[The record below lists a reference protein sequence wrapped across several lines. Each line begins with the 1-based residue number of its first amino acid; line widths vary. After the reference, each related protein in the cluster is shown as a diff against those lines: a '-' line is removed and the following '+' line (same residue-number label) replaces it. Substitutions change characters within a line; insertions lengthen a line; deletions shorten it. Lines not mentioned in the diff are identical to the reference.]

1 MDMEM
6 NMRANLDADTS
17 RAERKLDEFASKAE
31 KTRGIADNSM
41 QPPPFQQKKSEL
53 PDNQVQAQL
62 QSENLEKTSIANDA
76 LGSFI
81 ENFKVLN
88 ELMPAFSDTLR
99 KITHETNAAPAS
111 SKGNSDND
119 IKGITPKWLEILQKY
134 GATVATASLAGLF
147 EYNASQTRRRTRAL
161 DADVFGME
169 QESIQGKKG
178 VVNTVTSFLP
188 VLGATIGGG
197 LAAAGTFGVGTA
209 VGAGVGAGAGS
220 AIKGAV
226 DTAFGA
232 GLNSESAKISE
243 QERMAQIYQ
252 QKLPDLEKSLVYFG
266 KPSVNSIT
274 NRYTMEKLNT
284 FWTEKARNTGIS
296 TEDFVSLANSL
307 AQYGITP
314 KERAGNIAHEAA
326 TMARYTGTDVDAVL
340 DFMGGRARFGS
351 KDTQKDVERA
361 YAYSQASGLGKG
373 QFGEFLD
380 GLQGAVEQGIAK
392 GYTASTE
399 DISKQMLMFS
409 KLSGG
414 DETWEGKYGF
424 QKLSQINN
432 GLSGATSLS
441 TSSQILAYQAMRGI
455 VGQAD
460 KDGKV
465 LKGGAYLEGQ
475 DVLNTLSLM
484 EAGLNVNSFKA
495 IASAMSNTYGND
507 ALSQV
512 AAWKE
517 LSGLNYTGAMKLY
530 QMANSGELD
539 NLSPD
544 EIQGKLNELDDKE
557 FQTDTANI
565 MNSVNEIKDDVNRM
579 SEKGLKVYL
588 EKLEDLK
595 ETQKGEREKAVVEN
609 IQSDD
614 SINRFLEENFNIT
627 GADDKYYKNLKKAL
641 AGDGIGYLFGE
652 TKSTGKAIS
661 ETYKEIYKDGIVDKE
676 ERLQMMNLLKKLADA
691 LNNLNVVVTTR

>member
-17 RAERKLDEFASKAE
+17 KAERKLDEFASKAE

-53 PDNQVQAQL
+53 LDNQVQAQL

-76 LGSFI
+76 LGSFV

-88 ELMPAFSDTLR
+88 ELMPTFSDTLR
-99 KITHETNAAPAS
+99 KITHETIAAPANQ
-111 SKGNSDND
+111 KRNSDND
-119 IKGITPKWLEILQKY
+119 DIKGKIPKWAKTLATDVTLASAAVAGTLQY
-134 GATVATASLAGLF
+134 FAT
-147 EYNASQTRRRTRAL
+147 QTKKRTRAL
-161 DADVFGME
+161 EADVFGMAHE
-169 QESIQGKKG
+169 DVQGG
-178 VVNTVTSFLP
+178 VNIAHSVSSFLP
-188 VLGATIGGG
+188 TLGSVIGGAIG
-197 LAAAGTFGVGTA
+197 SAGGPAGTLVGSLAGKALGDAAKSASDSISSA
-209 VGAGVGAGAGS
+209 VGS
-220 AIKGAV
+220 SK
-226 DTAFGA
+226 D
-232 GLNSESAKISE
+232 AKITE
-243 QERMAQIYQ
+243 QEHQAQIYQ
-252 QKLPDLEKSLVYFG
+252 QKLPALEKSLVYFG
-266 KPSVNSIT
+266 KTSDDSIT
-274 NRYTMEKLNT
+274 NRYAMEKLNT
-284 FWTEKARNTGIS
+284 FWTEKAHNTGIS

-307 AQYGITP
+307 AQYGVTS
-314 KERAGNIAHEAA
+314 KEKAGNIAHEAA

-414 DETWEGKYGF
+414 DEAWEGKYGF

-455 VGQAD
+455 VGQTD
-460 KDGKV
+460 QDGKV
-465 LKGGAYLEGQ
+465 VKGGAYLEGQ

-484 EAGLNVNSFKA
+484 EAGLNVKSFKA
-495 IASAMSNTYGND
+495 ISSAMNNTYGND

-544 EIQGKLNELDDKE
+544 EIQDKLNELDDKE
-557 FQTDTANI
+557 FQTDTTNI

-595 ETQKGEREKAVVEN
+595 ETQKSGREKAVVEN

-614 SINRFLEENFNIT
+614 FINKFLEENFNIT

-652 TKSTGKAIS
+652 TKNTGKAIS
-661 ETYKEIYKDGIVDKE
+661 ETYKEIYKDETVDKE

-691 LNNLNVVVTTR
+691 LNNPNVVVTTR

>member
-17 RAERKLDEFASKAE
+17 KAERKLDEFASKAE

-53 PDNQVQAQL
+53 LDNQVQAQL

-76 LGSFI
+76 LGSFV

-88 ELMPAFSDTLR
+88 ELMPAFSNTLR
-99 KITHETNAAPAS
+99 KIIHETIAAPANQ
-111 SKGNSDND
+111 KRNSDND
-119 IKGITPKWLEILQKY
+119 DIKRKTPKWAKTLATDVTLASAAVAGTLQY
-134 GATVATASLAGLF
+134 FAT
-147 EYNASQTRRRTRAL
+147 QKKKRTRAL
-161 DADVFGME
+161 EADVFGMAHE
-169 QESIQGKKG
+169 DVQGG
-178 VVNTVTSFLP
+178 VNTAHSVSSFLP
-188 VLGATIGGG
+188 ALGSVIGGAIG
-197 LAAAGTFGVGTA
+197 SAGGPAGTLVGRLAGKALGDATKSASDSISSA
-209 VGAGVGAGAGS
+209 VGS
-220 AIKGAV
+220 SK
-226 DTAFGA
+226 D
-232 GLNSESAKISE
+232 AKITE
-243 QERMAQIYQ
+243 QEHQAQIYQ
-252 QKLPDLEKSLVYFG
+252 QKLPALEKSLVYFG
-266 KPSVNSIT
+266 KTSDDSIT
-274 NRYTMEKLNT
+274 NRYAMEKLNT
-284 FWTEKARNTGIS
+284 FWTEKAHNTGIS

-307 AQYGITP
+307 AQYGVTS
-314 KERAGNIAHEAA
+314 KEKAGNIAHEAA

-414 DETWEGKYGF
+414 DEAWEGKYGF

-455 VGQAD
+455 VGQTD
-460 KDGKV
+460 QDGKV
-465 LKGGAYLEGQ
+465 VKGGAYLEGQ

-484 EAGLNVNSFKA
+484 EAGLNVKSFKA
-495 IASAMSNTYGND
+495 ISSAMNNTYGND

-544 EIQGKLNELDDKE
+544 EIQDKLNELDDKE
-557 FQTDTANI
+557 FQTDTTNI

-595 ETQKGEREKAVVEN
+595 ETQKSRREKAVVEN

-614 SINRFLEENFNIT
+614 FINRFLEENFNIT

-652 TKSTGKAIS
+652 TKNTGKAIS
-661 ETYKEIYKDGIVDKE
+661 ETYKEIYKDETVDKE

-691 LNNLNVVVTTR
+691 LNNPNVVVTTR